1 MRDHSWDER
10 RDLAVHLLARVS
22 LVIVLAVL
30 GALFVGSAATSQA
43 SESTVGST
51 GSTTHTVRDQ
61 ARPAGLLLGAV
72 VIGGGLAVVAHV
84 VLPDHALTRL
94 RQRAGELLKTEIDYA
109 ATVVRA
115 FVHELDHP
123 ADAMSAAG

>member
-43 SESTVGST
+43 SESAVSST
-51 GSTTHTVRDQ
+51 GSTTQTVRDQ
-61 ARPAGLLLGAV
+61 ARPAGLLLGAL
-72 VIGGGLAVVAHV
+72 VIGGGLV
-84 VLPDHALTRL
+84 VLLIGAFKPPTDTERRDVPDLVDR
-94 RQRAGELLKTEIDYA
+94 
-109 ATVVRA
+109 
-115 FVHELDHP
+115 
-123 ADAMSAAG
+123 